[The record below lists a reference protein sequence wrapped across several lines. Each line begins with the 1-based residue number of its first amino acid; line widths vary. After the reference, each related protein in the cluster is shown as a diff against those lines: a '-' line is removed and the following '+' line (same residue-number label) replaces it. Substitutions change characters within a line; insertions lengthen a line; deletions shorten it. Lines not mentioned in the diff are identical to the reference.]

1 MDSTDPLSQLADIH
15 LPEPVGI
22 WPLAPGWWILL
33 VILLIAAVIIGRRYY
48 AGWKLRRICAF
59 AVSELD
65 KCVSEYRAAKAADLQ
80 KDDDTLKLNFVNE
93 VNAVLRRVA
102 LKHFPRELP
111 ASLSGE
117 QWIAYLRTR
126 GDASLLDD
134 SLAATLVQGRFAR
147 RWDVDDERLYRMAH
161 QWITSLYLAK
171 IGSDKASE
179 NKSTSTPVS
188 DHA

>member
-33 VILLIAAVIIGRRYY
+33 VILVIVGVIVGRRYY
-48 AGWKLRRICAF
+48 AGWKQPRICAF
-59 AVSELD
+59 AVRELD
-65 KCVSEYRAAKAADLQ
+65 KCLSEYRAANAADPQ

-102 LKHFPRELP
+102 LKHFPGELP
-111 ASLSGE
+111 ASLSGA
-117 QWIAYLRTR
+117 QWIAYLRSK

-134 SLAATLVQGRFAR
+134 SLAATLIQGRFAR

-188 DHA
+188 NHA

>member
-15 LPEPVGI
+15 LPEPVGL

-33 VILLIAAVIIGRRYY
+33 VIVLITAAILLRRYY
-48 AGWKLRRICAF
+48 AGWKQRRICSF
-59 AVSELD
+59 AIRELD
-65 KCVSEYRAAKAADLQ
+65 KCVNEFRAAKAADAQADVDL
-80 KDDDTLKLNFVNE
+80 LKLNFVNE

-102 LKHFPRELP
+102 LKHFPQELP
-111 ASLSGE
+111 ASLSGD
-117 QWIAYLRTR
+117 QWITYLRDK

-134 SLAATLVQGRFAR
+134 ALANTLIQGRFAR

-171 IGSDKASE
+171 LGSGKASE
-179 NKSTSTPVS
+179 NTSTSTPVS